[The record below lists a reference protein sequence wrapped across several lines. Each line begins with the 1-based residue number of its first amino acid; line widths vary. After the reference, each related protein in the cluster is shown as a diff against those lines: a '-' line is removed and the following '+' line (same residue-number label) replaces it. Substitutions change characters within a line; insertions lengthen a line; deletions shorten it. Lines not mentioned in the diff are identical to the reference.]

1 MAFERIGASGE
12 SLRVRNSDW
21 FVYRSHNGRR
31 DIKVFRVNELDE
43 IEFFGVPEVGGE
55 RLLVQSDIASLI
67 SRVEALETALGVV
80 GSAQFNIYP
89 ISLSQEV
96 LDSKEIVLPHAPI
109 AGKIVML
116 IKDTLP
122 QFGDVN
128 FGVSGN
134 VVSWEGYDLDEVL
147 ELGDDVRFIYL
158 YHA

>member
-21 FVYRSHNGRR
+21 FVYRSHNGRK

-43 IEFFGVPEVGGE
+43 IEFMEIPSVDGVS
-55 RLLVQSDIASLI
+55 LASQSDIERLEARI
-67 SRVEALETALGVV
+67 AALETALGVV
-80 GSAQFNIYP
+80 GSAQFNIYAT
-89 ISLSQEV
+89 SLTQEV
-96 LDSKEIVLPHAPI
+96 LDAKEIVLPHAPI

-116 IKDTLP
+116 VKDTLP
-122 QFGDVN
+122 QFGDVD

-134 VVSWEGYDLDEVL
+134 IVSWEGYDLPDVL